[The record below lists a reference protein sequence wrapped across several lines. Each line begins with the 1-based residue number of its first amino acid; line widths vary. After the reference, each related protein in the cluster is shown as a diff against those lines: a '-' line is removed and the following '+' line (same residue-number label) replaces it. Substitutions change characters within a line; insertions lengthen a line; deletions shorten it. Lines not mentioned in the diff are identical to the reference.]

1 LGQNQTSL
9 TKRIHRPLAQAV
21 VDTLHEIFVER
32 RKADRAIQSV
42 LKSNKKWGSK
52 DRAFIALNSYEIVR
66 WWRLLHHYNQSD
78 YNKDIKKEN
87 LWKLLGI
94 SLIREGYILPDWAE
108 FKELAHLNLDVL
120 RDNLP
125 SERSIVQSI
134 PDWMDKQA
142 VAAIG
147 DQWSKEIA
155 AMNKA
160 ASVFLRVNVLKTNH
174 TELQAALRKEEI
186 ETELVPNVESALKI
200 TRRKNLFAT
209 AAFKQGWF
217 EVQDAGS
224 QQIAPFLEV
233 APGMRVVDAC
243 AGAGGKTLH
252 LATLMQNKGSLI
264 AMDIYEWKLKELKL
278 RARRN
283 GIHNV
288 EGRVIE
294 NAKVIKRMTAKADRL
309 LLDVPCSGL
318 GVLRRNP
325 DSKWKMRP
333 EFIKEVMGTQADI
346 LERYS
351 KMLKPGGK
359 LVYATC
365 SILPQENELQV
376 KKFLKNN
383 PLFILEEEKRISPA
397 KSGFDGFYMARMVLN
412 DIPAP
417 RKNSKAEKNEA

>member
-1 LGQNQTSL
+1 L
-9 TKRIHRPLAQAV
+9 TRRIHRPLATAV
-21 VDTLHEIFVER
+21 VDTLSQIFVEG
-32 RKADRAIQSV
+32 RKADRAIQTV

-66 WWRLLHHYNQSD
+66 WWRLLHHFNGSD
-78 YNKDIKKEN
+78 YNKDTKNEN

-94 SLIREGYILPDWAE
+94 SLIREGYTLPDWPE
-108 FKELAHLNLDVL
+108 FKVLAHLDLVAL
-120 RDNLP
+120 QGRLP
-125 SERSIVQSI
+125 TERSIAQSI

-142 VAAIG
+142 FKAIG
-147 DQWSKEIA
+147 EQWSKEIA
-155 AMNKA
+155 AMNNA
-160 ASVFLRVNVLKTNH
+160 ADVFLRVNSLKTDRA
-174 TELQAALRKEEI
+174 TLQASLKKEEI
-186 ETELVPNVESALKI
+186 ETEVLETVKSAIKI
-200 TRRKNLFAT
+200 TKRRNLFAT
-209 AAFKQGWF
+209 AAFKLGWF

-252 LATLMQNKGSLI
+252 LASLMENKGSLI
-264 AMDIYEWKLKELKL
+264 AMDIHEWKLKELKL

-283 GIHNV
+283 GVHNV

-294 NAKVIKRMTAKADRL
+294 NAKVIKRMTGKADRL

-333 EFIKEVMGTQADI
+333 EFLKEVMGIQADI
-346 LERYS
+346 LARYP
-351 KMLKPGGK
+351 KMLKPSGK
-359 LVYATC
+359 MVYATC
-365 SILPQENELQV
+365 SILPEENELQV

-383 PLFILEEEKRISPA
+383 PNFSLEAEKRISPA
-397 KSGFDGFYMARMVLN
+397 ESGFDGFYMARLIM
-412 DIPAP
+412 
-417 RKNSKAEKNEA
+417 NEAIAEPNTEIKSETDKN